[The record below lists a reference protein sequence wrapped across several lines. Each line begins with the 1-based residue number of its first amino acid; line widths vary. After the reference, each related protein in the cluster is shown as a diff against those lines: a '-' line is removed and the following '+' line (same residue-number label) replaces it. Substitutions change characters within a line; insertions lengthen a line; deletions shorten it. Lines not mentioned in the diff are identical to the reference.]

1 MTSALQD
8 ATARYYDEN
17 TPAFLRLGGSH
28 DAAAIHRRIWAPG
41 IDNQTDAFL
50 FLNRLVAEAIRPQFS
65 ISAGEHAALDL
76 GCGVGGT
83 TTWISNALHI
93 PVTGVSNSRIQ
104 VQIAKERA
112 RRLGQESRVRFILA
126 DFLEMPELGL
136 FRAAWA
142 IESFVHAA
150 DPLRF
155 FSQAAACLHHGAR
168 LVICDDFLAEFSIK
182 TQSDSR
188 SRLRWLEQF
197 RKGWHISNL
206 LTIDQAIAFAE
217 LAGFHQIESRDLTP
231 WLHNLHPLM
240 LNFLSRFTL
249 LPLPFSY
256 WQNLAGGSALQVCQ
270 KNGWIKYHALIL
282 EKS

>member
-1 MTSALQD
+1 MQD
-8 ATARYYDEN
+8 ATALYYDKN

-28 DAAAIHRRIWAPG
+28 NAAAIHRRIWAPG

-50 FLNRLVAEAIRPQFS
+50 FLNQLVAEAIRPLFS
-65 ISAGEHAALDL
+65 ISTSEQAALDL

-83 TTWISNALHI
+83 TTWISDALQI
-93 PVTGVSNSRIQ
+93 PVTGVSNSQIQ
-104 VQIAKERA
+104 VQIAKGRA

-126 DFLEMPELGL
+126 DFLELPELGL

-150 DPLRF
+150 DPLCF
-155 FSQAAACLHHGAR
+155 FSQAAACLDHGAR
-168 LVICDDFLAEFSIK
+168 LVICDDFLAEFTIQ
-182 TQSDSR
+182 TQSNS
-188 SRLRWLEQF
+188 SSKLRWLKQF

-206 LTIDQAIAFAE
+206 LTLDQAIAFAE
-217 LAGFHQIESRDLTP
+217 LAGFHHIESRDLTP
-231 WLHNLHPLM
+231 WLHNLHPL
-240 LNFLSRFTL
+240 LLSFLSRITL

-256 WQNLAGGSALQVCQ
+256 WQNLSGGSALQVCQ
-270 KNGWIKYHALIL
+270 QNGWTKYHALIL